1 MITPTLSAHNLAHRP
16 YKLAVEHKVNNNSPR
31 QISPWT
37 AQQKKKEEPPF
48 EVRLTPGVVNTI
60 ECTLVTSALRGG
72 SGGGGLVNG
81 TGSTSGA
88 TGWELERFR
97 VFVSLLPN

>member
-1 MITPTLSAHNLAHRP
+1 MVTPTLSVANLAHRS
-16 YKLAVEHKVNNNSPR
+16 YKLSVEHKVNNNTGK

-48 EVRLTPGVVNTI
+48 EVRLNPGIVNTI
-60 ECTLVTSALRGG
+60 ECTLVTAAAPPRPGMVNGVSSGG
-72 SGGGGLVNG
+72 SG
-81 TGSTSGA
+81 
-88 TGWELERFR
+88 GWELERFR